1 MIFDDIYNCPSI
13 SSKKLAKESMTYE
26 WGYDYWKSI
35 LTERAMRLFVWKNTG
50 DVPQREIEFALML
63 NGSCGVTN
71 KYKNTMAV
79 FNGQYSGSPT
89 IYYDMYE
96 DYAVYSPVYSKILKV
111 DKNVAVIRNN
121 NCMNSIIPLVHRYA
135 TMLSHTE
142 VSFINTLI
150 NGRDSGGIPIA
161 STNAQKIAIENYRNS
176 LFNGKVTSILDP
188 AFSGVQFLSVD
199 KNTTLNIKDLME
211 TRKNLLNSFY
221 EDLGVKTAREKK
233 GNMIQ
238 NEVNANDSMLM
249 LNLSDML
256 YNRQLGCEKVNK
268 LFGTN
273 WSVDI
278 SEELKYNEFVKGG
291 ENNE

>member
-96 DYAVYSPVYSKILKV
+96 DYAVYSPVFSKILKV

-221 EDLGVKTAREKK
+221 EDLGVGVLVNYLSYDDKNIKKLALKGLKESGIDDIIISNLIIEKYDEEDDDEIRNMYKSNFWFIRKREL
-233 GNMIQ
+233 
-238 NEVNANDSMLM
+238 E
-249 LNLSDML
+249 
-256 YNRQLGCEKVNK
+256 
-268 LFGTN
+268 
-273 WSVDI
+273 
-278 SEELKYNEFVKGG
+278 
-291 ENNE
+291 